1 MNLRI
6 HKTLSLCAA
15 SLLGAC
21 GYEPSFLGDD
31 IADAPAFY
39 GSNAALILESADP
52 DILVLASTQHHETL
66 PVASGKSLPPP
77 VAVHTHHAPARTS
90 GDTSLHAQA
99 QAYLQALYRG
109 DGEAAWRYAF
119 VPFNPKQSWWDSNTA
134 KGALLMKAG
143 SSEYFAAEKQ
153 GVRHIN
159 INETATSSGSA
170 PGNSIP
176 LVAQITYGNGSR
188 STLHLRMVH
197 EGGQWLVA
205 QD

>member
-6 HKTLSLCAA
+6 SKIFSLCAA
-15 SLLGAC
+15 SMLGAC

-39 GSNAALILESADP
+39 GSNAALILESTDP
-52 DILVLASTQHHETL
+52 DILVLTSTQRHETL
-66 PVASGKSLPPP
+66 PAVPGHVLPPP
-77 VAVHTHHAPARTS
+77 VTVHTHHAPTSTS
-90 GDTSLHAQA
+90 GDNSLRGQA
-99 QAYLQALYRG
+99 HAYLQALYRG

-153 GVRHIN
+153 GVHHIS
-159 INETATSSGSA
+159 INETAISSGNV
-170 PGNSIP
+170 PGSSIP

>member
-1 MNLRI
+1 MTPRI

-15 SLLGAC
+15 GLLGAC

-52 DILVLASTQHHETL
+52 DVLVLTSAQPHETSSA
-66 PVASGKSLPPP
+66 VSGHALPPP
-77 VAVHTHHAPARTS
+77 VAIHTRQEPASAASETPLR
-90 GDTSLHAQA
+90 AQA

-109 DGEAAWRYAF
+109 DGETAWRYAF

-159 INETATSSGSA
+159 ISESAAASGNMAGS
-170 PGNSIP
+170 SIP